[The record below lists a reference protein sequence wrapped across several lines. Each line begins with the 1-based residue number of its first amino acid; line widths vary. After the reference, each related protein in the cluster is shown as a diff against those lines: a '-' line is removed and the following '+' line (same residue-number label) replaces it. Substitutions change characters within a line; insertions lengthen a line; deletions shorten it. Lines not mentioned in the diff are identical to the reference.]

1 VPLPVATE
9 SRPPPPAPFMPLS
22 IRRVQPV
29 FLAAASVVPASELG
43 VGIPD
48 VALLLLLMLLV
59 RTSDATLHRGDGPP
73 SSAGRGL
80 IKLDKPPPVLPASE
94 SAAAAAAAAAAR
106 AAAVAATP
114 PPLLGAAAAAALI
127 CATHSLASSL
137 VAARNS

>member
-1 VPLPVATE
+1 
-9 SRPPPPAPFMPLS
+9 MPLS

-48 VALLLLLMLLV
+48 VALLLLLLMLLV

-94 SAAAAAAAAAAR
+94 SSAAAAAAAAAR